1 MPGIR
6 VVQRGKRLPQ
16 DGNCNEMPC
25 QSHTRYRNSAMSDE
39 VLHQITPE
47 KEKELVHRSKKRKKN
62 EKEEK
67 DSVN

>member
-6 VVQRGKRLPQ
+6 VVQRGKRLHQ

-25 QSHTRYRNSAMSDE
+25 QSHSRYRNPAMSDE

-47 KEKELVHRSKKRKKN
+47 KEKELVHRIKKRKKGSVEML
-62 EKEEK
+62 EK
-67 DSVN
+67 N